1 MVHGI
6 NSSYE
11 LPSKMETWF
20 IAIMKLYNLAFIKII
35 CNLEDYILE
44 HCQYTARGRLGEI
57 LCLIPTLQ
65 AISCELVDTI
75 QFSKILGYAEV
86 DALIN
91 EMLLNRG
98 NYKQN
103 TWCGF
108 WCGTRCGSPC
118 STPCCTCMH
127 SEISLSGSEIN
138 QVSYFG

>member
-1 MVHGI
+1 MNLSDVQ
-6 NSSYE
+6 
-11 LPSKMETWF
+11 PSKMETRF
-20 IAIMKLYNLAFIKII
+20 DMIMTSFTFACIQII

-98 NYKQN
+98 NNKLKSRHPVWYPVWYPAQ
-103 TWCGF
+103 
-108 WCGTRCGSPC
+108 
-118 STPCCTCMH
+118 
-127 SEISLSGSEIN
+127 
-138 QVSYFG
+138 

>member
-1 MVHGI
+1 MNISDVQ
-6 NSSYE
+6 S
-11 LPSKMETWF
+11 SKMETHF
-20 IAIMKLYNLAFIKII
+20 DMTSFTFAFIQII

-98 NYKQN
+98 NNKLKS
-103 TWCGF
+103 
-108 WCGTRCGSPC
+108 RHLRS
-118 STPCCTCMH
+118 
-127 SEISLSGSEIN
+127 
-138 QVSYFG
+138 

>member
-1 MVHGI
+1 M
-6 NSSYE
+6 
-11 LPSKMETWF
+11 
-20 IAIMKLYNLAFIKII
+20 
-35 CNLEDYILE
+35 EDYILE

-98 NYKQN
+98 KNRTLKIRILMSRVKWPMCN
-103 TWCGF
+103 ITAC
-108 WCGTRCGSPC
+108 RVLN
-118 STPCCTCMH
+118 
-127 SEISLSGSEIN
+127 ILAL
-138 QVSYFG
+138 

>member
-1 MVHGI
+1 M
-6 NSSYE
+6 
-11 LPSKMETWF
+11 
-20 IAIMKLYNLAFIKII
+20 
-35 CNLEDYILE
+35 EDYILE

-98 NYKQN
+98 ENRILKIRMSHVQYN
-103 TWCGF
+103 
-108 WCGTRCGSPC
+108 
-118 STPCCTCMH
+118 
-127 SEISLSGSEIN
+127 SLSCFKCSGSLAPNHIFLH
-138 QVSYFG
+138 VSGEN

>member
-1 MVHGI
+1 MVKKYHCRDRVHGT
-6 NSSYE
+6 NSSYK
-11 LPSKMETWF
+11 LPSKLETWF
-20 IAIMKLYNLAFIKII
+20 IMKLYNLAFIKII

-98 NYKQN
+98 NNKK
-103 TWCGF
+103 
-108 WCGTRCGSPC
+108 
-118 STPCCTCMH
+118 TPGAV
-127 SEISLSGSEIN
+127 SGV
-138 QVSYFG
+138 VSGVVPGVLPGVGAM

>member
-1 MVHGI
+1 MISFSDGHDRSHSVESNNVFRLYSQPVDTKQYKKSQT
-6 NSSYE
+6 NSKSG
-11 LPSKMETWF
+11 
-20 IAIMKLYNLAFIKII
+20 NLKNYFKILICFKII

-98 NYKQN
+98 K
-103 TWCGF
+103 
-108 WCGTRCGSPC
+108 
-118 STPCCTCMH
+118 
-127 SEISLSGSEIN
+127 
-138 QVSYFG
+138 

>member
-1 MVHGI
+1 MVKKYHCRDRVH
-6 NSSYE
+6 E

-20 IAIMKLYNLAFIKII
+20 IVIMKLYNLAFIKII

-86 DALIN
+86 DSSKFQEN
-91 EMLLNRG
+91 QYCRFLL
-98 NYKQN
+98 
-103 TWCGF
+103 
-108 WCGTRCGSPC
+108 
-118 STPCCTCMH
+118 
-127 SEISLSGSEIN
+127 
-138 QVSYFG
+138 

>member
-1 MVHGI
+1 M
-6 NSSYE
+6 
-11 LPSKMETWF
+11 
-20 IAIMKLYNLAFIKII
+20 
-35 CNLEDYILE
+35 EDYILE

-98 NYKQN
+98 KNRTLKIRILMSHVQYN
-103 TWCGF
+103 SLPGF
-108 WCGTRCGSPC
+108 KC
-118 STPCCTCMH
+118 SGFLVPIPIFLHVCDK
-127 SEISLSGSEIN
+127 INLSI
-138 QVSYFG
+138 

>member
-1 MVHGI
+1 MLSPQRSFNLDGLKYHCRDRVYGI

-11 LPSKMETWF
+11 LPSKMKTWF
-20 IAIMKLYNLAFIKII
+20 IVIMKLYNLAFIKII

-98 NYKQN
+98 NNKQN

-108 WCGTRCGSPC
+108 WCGTRCGTRC
-118 STPCCTCMH
+118 GT
-127 SEISLSGSEIN
+127 
-138 QVSYFG
+138 